1 MEWIK
6 LLIKAMLIILLQV
19 VVFDRLQVQGWGY
32 PMIYVLLLI
41 NLPVQIPRW
50 AEMMIGAIVGL
61 VIDIYNNSLG
71 VHMAACVALSF
82 LRPILLKKSIQDVER
97 IKGEIN
103 SHSIGIA
110 EYIKCLV
117 MTVLVHHL
125 LVFSLEAWGGHS
137 VWLVILHTL
146 FSSLLTILMLL
157 VYDYMHR

>member
-1 MEWIK
+1 MEWIRLIIK
-6 LLIKAMLIILLQV
+6 ALLIVLLQV
-19 VVFDRLQVQGWGY
+19 VVFDRLQIQGWGY

-50 AEMMIGAIVGL
+50 AEMLIGAIVGL
-61 VIDIYNNSLG
+61 IIDICNNSLG
-71 VHMAACVALSF
+71 VHMSACVALSF

-103 SHSIGIA
+103 SQSIGLA

-117 MTVLVHHL
+117 IMVLMHHL

-157 VYDYMHR
+157 AYDYMHK